1 MFSKRNCIGG
11 FGIYTAFIVHSGSC
25 VHNLLTNKKN
35 YKILGSFKCIVDL
48 KHINFHRNRS
58 IFEVIVFQ
66 IFKYTGN
73 FLMTGNGQFKDLFE
87 IDREYRNCI
96 DPYPLE
102 IDWMDHF
109 MHSMCPILEHFLHFI
124 VLGTLQSLTLWL
136 NSNLKQ
142 PLTFWSETRMES
154 LPLSP

>member
-1 MFSKRNCIGG
+1 
-11 FGIYTAFIVHSGSC
+11 
-25 VHNLLTNKKN
+25 
-35 YKILGSFKCIVDL
+35 
-48 KHINFHRNRS
+48 
-58 IFEVIVFQ
+58 
-66 IFKYTGN
+66 
-73 FLMTGNGQFKDLFE
+73 MTGNGQFKDLFE

-96 DPYPLE
+96 DPYSLE